1 MKEKIN
7 IEVTH
12 MSGAGN
18 YFSVIDNRD
27 YGFTHRQCARLAPLL
42 CQKNDI
48 NKFETE
54 GLLVISESEDET
66 EFKAGFY
73 NPDGSTE
80 VMCGNGARC
89 AVNFA
94 AFNRFFSEEKEDK
107 EIYFEMANKV
117 YKSRLNRSKVQLYLP
132 PPEEII
138 RNIEL
143 ELDGQKIIADF
154 VDVNSD
160 HLVINTEQM
169 SEMIKKTSGDFLEKY
184 GPELRH
190 HERFAP
196 RGVNVNFYSMD
207 NDIVMLR
214 TYERGVEGETGAC
227 GTGAVS
233 TALIAAF
240 KDQTHFPVSIIP
252 PSTSPLTVDIEGEFP
267 DNIGSMML
275 EGGAE
280 ELGTVAIKVPRDK
293 IFK

>member
-1 MKEKIN
+1 
-7 IEVTH
+7 

-18 YFSVIDNRD
+18 YFSVIDNRN
-27 YGFTHRQCARLAPLL
+27 YGFTHRQCSRLAPIL
-42 CQKNDI
+42 CNKNEI
-48 NKFETE
+48 NNFKTD
-54 GLLVISESEDET
+54 GLLVINEGDSKT
-66 EFKAGFY
+66 EFKALFY

-94 AFNRFFSEEKEDK
+94 ALNRFFPEEKEDE

-117 YKSRLNRSKVQLYLP
+117 YKSRFNRSKVKIYLP
-132 PPEEII
+132 TPEEITKD
-138 RNIEL
+138 IEL
-143 ELDGQKIIADF
+143 FLDDTKITADY

-160 HLVINTEQM
+160 HLVVNTDQM
-169 SEMIKKTSGDFLEKY
+169 KNLIESTSGDFLEKY
-184 GPELRH
+184 GPKLRYH
-190 HERFAP
+190 TKFEP

-233 TALIAAF
+233 TAIIAVL
-240 KDQTHFPVSIIP
+240 KQQTEFPVSVIP

-267 DNIGSMML
+267 DNIESLVL
-275 EGGAE
+275 EGSADE
-280 ELGTVAIKVPRDK
+280 IGTVSLKVPRDK